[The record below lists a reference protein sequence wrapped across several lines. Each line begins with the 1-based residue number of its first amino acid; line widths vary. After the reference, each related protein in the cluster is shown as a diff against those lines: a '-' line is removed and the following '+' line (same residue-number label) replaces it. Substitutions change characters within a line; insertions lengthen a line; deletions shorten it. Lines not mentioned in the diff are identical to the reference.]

1 MQTPCEDKQRRRGG
15 AWSGLTLAARRD
27 PPSLDLG
34 SRPQSMGSDFR
45 SSCRPVVRP
54 CGCDLGTRALP
65 PTKTSHSQPGRPC
78 PGPAAQRVT
87 LGHSCQGASG
97 WEAACAA
104 RGGRSDPQG
113 SRTVPTSLPSTPGDP
128 APGGAVPVGVSG
140 PLALRSPGL
149 RDGCAHAP
157 SARAQV
163 PSGFRTAPP
172 PSGGPVAWRG
182 QTAVVI
188 PLLLLAFLGRVL
200 FLCASL
206 RTRDFRLD

>member
-1 MQTPCEDKQRRRGG
+1 MQTPCEDKQRRGGG

-128 APGGAVPVGVSG
+128 APRRRRACGCERSARPPLPGASGRLCSRSVRTCPGAKRLPDRAPTLGGSRGLARTDRCRHSS
-140 PLALRSPGL
+140 LALGFSWTRFVSLCFPA
-149 RDGCAHAP
+149 D
-157 SARAQV
+157 
-163 PSGFRTAPP
+163 SGFPA
-172 PSGGPVAWRG
+172 
-182 QTAVVI
+182 
-188 PLLLLAFLGRVL
+188 
-200 FLCASL
+200 
-206 RTRDFRLD
+206 